1 MSSLIFPCYHKWGLW
16 TSPTCEVDNCSMNK
30 LYRKQIGERIKNY
43 RISKGLSREEV
54 AFNVGI
60 SGSYLGMIERGEYD
74 FKISKL
80 FLIAKAMEISPEDLI
95 KNL

>member
-1 MSSLIFPCYHKWGLW
+1 
-16 TSPTCEVDNCSMNK
+16 MNK
-30 LYRKQIGERIKNY
+30 SYRKQIGERIKNF

-54 AFNVGI
+54 AFNAGI

-80 FLIAKAMEISPEDLI
+80 FLIAKALEISPEELV
-95 KNL
+95 KVL

>member
-1 MSSLIFPCYHKWGLW
+1 
-16 TSPTCEVDNCSMNK
+16 MNK
-30 LYRKQIGERIKNY
+30 LYCKKIGERIKFF
-43 RISKGLSREEV
+43 RTAKGLSREEV
-54 AFNVGI
+54 AFNAGI

-80 FLIAKAMEISPEDLI
+80 FSIAKAMDILPEDLI

>member
-1 MSSLIFPCYHKWGLW
+1 
-16 TSPTCEVDNCSMNK
+16 MNK

-54 AFNVGI
+54 AVNVGI

>member
-1 MSSLIFPCYHKWGLW
+1 MSSLIFSCYHKWGLW

-60 SGSYLGMIERGEYD
+60 SRSYLGMIERGEYD

>member
-1 MSSLIFPCYHKWGLW
+1 
-16 TSPTCEVDNCSMNK
+16 MNK
-30 LYRKQIGERIKNY
+30 SYCKQIGERIKDI

-54 AFNVGI
+54 AFNAGI

-80 FLIAKAMEISPEDLI
+80 FAIAKAMEIAPEDLI
-95 KNL
+95 KDL

>member
-1 MSSLIFPCYHKWGLW
+1 MW
-16 TSPTCEVDNCSMNK
+16 TSPTCEVDNYKM
-30 LYRKQIGERIKNY
+30 YTVDFKQIGERIKSF
-43 RISKGLSREEV
+43 REDKGLSREEV
-54 AFNVGI
+54 AFEAGI

-80 FLIAKAMEISPEDLI
+80 FAIANALNLSVENLI